1 MRYKEEILYHEG
13 GETLEQV
20 VQRSCGCAIVGSV
33 QGQVGCPCLL
43 QGFGLDDL

>member
-20 VQRSCGCAIVGSV
+20 VQGSYECPIPGRV
-33 QGQVGCPCLL
+33 QGQVWW
-43 QGFGLDDL
+43 GFEQPAL